1 MTSMIPDS
9 ASFIMVVAKNGVRGE
24 WFFKTIDLVKRR
36 NGVFS
41 DITYKLEKIGLLLEI
56 HTLVICIGC
65 LWWPMTALW
74 LAQII
79 GLRTRIW

>member
-9 ASFIMVVAKNGVRGE
+9 DSFIMVVAKNGVRGE
-24 WFFKTIDLVKRR
+24 CFSKTIDLVKRR

-56 HTLVICIGC
+56 L
-65 LWWPMTALW
+65 L
-74 LAQII
+74 
-79 GLRTRIW
+79 